1 MTALTRAVSDSRVM
15 VRRNIRRLIRFPVL
29 TVMLVGLPVVFLLL
43 FVFVFGGQLGAG
55 MISPAG
61 GSGRAAYLDYVVPGI
76 VLVTVASAVQG
87 TAIVVAMDMTSGIIN
102 RFRTMDISRS
112 AVLVGHVFA
121 SLAQALFSIVVVMAV
136 AVAIGFR
143 PSADALD
150 WLGAVAVVVMFGTAL
165 IWLSVYLGLAAKSV
179 ETASNTPMFLTL
191 LPFLSTG
198 FVPAESLPAGL
209 RQFAEH
215 QPFTPVIEVLRG
227 TLTDAPLSTAS
238 VVASAAWSVG
248 IGVVSYVLA
257 LRTYERRRIP
267 G

>member
-15 VRRNIRRLIRFPVL
+15 VRRNVRRLIRFPVL

-55 MISPAG
+55 MVTPAG
-61 GSGRAAYLDYVVPGI
+61 GTGRAAYLDYVVPGI

-112 AVLVGHVFA
+112 AVLVGHVLA
-121 SLAQALFSIVVVMAV
+121 SLVQALFSIAVVVAV

-143 PSADALD
+143 PSADAVD
-150 WLGAVAVVVMFGTAL
+150 WVCAVGVVVLFATAL
-165 IWLSVYLGLAAKSV
+165 IWLSVYLGLAAQSV

-198 FVPAESLPAGL
+198 FVPADSLPPGL

-227 TLTDAPLSTAS
+227 TLTGAPLSAS
-238 VVASAAWSVG
+238 SVLASIAWSAG
-248 IGVVSYVLA
+248 IGGAAYLLA
-257 LRTYERRRIP
+257 LRTYERRRMP